1 MVVTLVILAL
11 SAVFFVSGKIRSD
24 VVALCALV
32 LLLLFHILT
41 PDEALSGFSNSVVIM
56 MIGLFVVGG
65 AIFQTGL
72 AKMISGKILQLAG
85 KSETRLFILVML
97 VTSAIGAFVS
107 NTGTVALMLP
117 IVVSLAANA
126 HINSS
131 RLLMPLAFASSMGGM
146 MTLIGTPPNL
156 VIQNALT
163 NAGFEP
169 LTFFSL
175 LPVGLNCVFVGMVVL
190 MPLSKIF
197 LTKRGTEKSDGKN
210 KNKSLN

>member
-24 VVALCALV
+24 VIALCALV

-97 VTSAIGAFVS
+97 VLLDTLGLLNFCPAVFGVILACF
-107 NTGTVALMLP
+107 LRYHFFYILP
-117 IVVSLAANA
+117 MYWLC
-126 HINSS
+126 
-131 RLLMPLAFASSMGGM
+131 RLGRF
-146 MTLIGTPPNL
+146 LIRST
-156 VIQNALT
+156 
-163 NAGFEP
+163 
-169 LTFFSL
+169 
-175 LPVGLNCVFVGMVVL
+175 
-190 MPLSKIF
+190 
-197 LTKRGTEKSDGKN
+197 RR
-210 KNKSLN
+210 

>member
-85 KSETRLFILVML
+85 KSETRLFILVMHL
-97 VTSAIGAFVS
+97 GKEIKPFRGV
-107 NTGTVALMLP
+107 LP
-117 IVVSLAANA
+117 PNHSHLHLGNKKSQTTLGCLAAK
-126 HINSS
+126 
-131 RLLMPLAFASSMGGM
+131 
-146 MTLIGTPPNL
+146 TLTRAPR
-156 VIQNALT
+156 
-163 NAGFEP
+163 
-169 LTFFSL
+169 
-175 LPVGLNCVFVGMVVL
+175 
-190 MPLSKIF
+190 K
-197 LTKRGTEKSDGKN
+197 
-210 KNKSLN
+210 

>member
-1 MVVTLVILAL
+1 MVVTLIILAL

-146 MTLIGTPPNL
+146 MTLYLST
-156 VIQNALT
+156 
-163 NAGFEP
+163 
-169 LTFFSL
+169 SSY
-175 LPVGLNCVFVGMVVL
+175 LPYCWQK
-190 MPLSKIF
+190 PKA
-197 LTKRGTEKSDGKN
+197 
-210 KNKSLN
+210 